1 MPWLKVDFWNVLRD
15 IDNQP
20 FDFVTFMQPLRDL
33 PPAQRLVDRGVE
45 YCDFLEV
52 PQFLNGQVF
61 GFATRGRKVNLPGKL
76 NVRSGARGELGVRAD
91 EAVDEPIHFL
101 YNAGL
106 RVLATQ
112 RQQMFRASA
121 LVSLLRDL
129 GNANFHISP
138 ILRQDKWN
146 RVRRMES
153 IGKVEIALTGPDHH
167 PDFAG
172 VMPSLN
178 SLLDEASETM
188 NAVSAELTL
197 TMGHSRRSLNVPLA
211 KRLVD
216 RLRREDNLDKLRVS
230 GKPEDGGRSETVD
243 FINDRLVFSEE
254 AEYQGRNVGAEQC
267 RRILQRA
274 IEQHRDYLTS
284 LL

>member
-1 MPWLKVDFWNVLRD
+1 MPWLRVDFWNVLRD
-15 IDNQP
+15 VDDEP
-20 FDFVTFMQPLRDL
+20 FDLFAYMRQFVAL
-33 PPAQRLVDRGVE
+33 PPRQRLVDRGVE
-45 YCDFLEV
+45 YCDFLEA
-52 PQFLNGQVF
+52 PQFLDRQVC
-61 GFATRGRKVNLPGKL
+61 GEATRGRKVNLPGKL
-76 NVRSGARGELGVRAD
+76 NVQSGARGDLGVRPD
-91 EAVDEPIHFL
+91 EAVDEAIHFV
-101 YNAGL
+101 YDADL
-106 RVLATQ
+106 RVLVTQ
-112 RQQMFRASA
+112 RQLVFRATA

-138 ILRQDKWN
+138 VLRKDKWN

-153 IGKVEIALTGPDHH
+153 IGKVEIALKGPDHH
-167 PDFAG
+167 PDFSG
-172 VMPSLN
+172 IMPSLN
-178 SLLDEASETM
+178 SLMDEAGQTM
-188 NAVSAELTL
+188 NAISAELTL
-197 TMGHSRRSLNVPLA
+197 TVGRSRQTLNVPLA

-230 GKPEDGGRSETVD
+230 GKSDDAAKSETVD

-274 IEQHRDYLTS
+274 IEQNKDYLTG